1 MKGNLEGSPVKNT
14 TLWKLV
20 GFGGGVV
27 YGLFGTYGPI
37 VTSVPFSL
45 LASLLCATLL
55 VLCIIFWR
63 NHTTLLIIRWSA
75 KTAIILLTSI
85 TSIGFLLG
93 QMLYGYDPA
102 AAGPGNAALSSGLPQ
117 LITIATGLL
126 IIVGIGVSFFRELI
140 GGVLLLFGAGMM
152 QLFFLSFSIPG
163 LDFINPYDVSIGV
176 LGFALLY
183 CWWYRWSISE
193 PAHNTLRL

>member
-1 MKGNLEGSPVKNT
+1 MPRRTVQSHFAVRGAARCASRGENLIYVIKKN
-14 TLWKLV
+14 
-20 GFGGGVV
+20 
-27 YGLFGTYGPI
+27 GTSG
-37 VTSVPFSL
+37 TKFHEQKH
-45 LASLLCATLL
+45 
-55 VLCIIFWR
+55 WG
-63 NHTTLLIIRWSA
+63 A
-75 KTAIILLTSI
+75 KTTMILLTSI
-85 TSIGFLLG
+85 TSIWFLLG
-93 QMLYGYDPA
+93 QMLYSYDPA

-140 GGVLLLFGAGMM
+140 GGVLLLLGAGMM

-163 LDFINPYDVSIGV
+163 LDFINPYDVSIVV